1 VAEYELLYWSV
12 PFRGQFVRAVLAYAG
27 KSWSEPG
34 DGKIS
39 ALMAGKVSDMPVP
52 FMGPPVLI
60 DNQSGFALSQMP
72 AIIYYLGDSLGLLPT
87 TPQLRG
93 MTLKVVNDANDV
105 IDELTL
111 NGGRDMWTEERWQRS
126 IPRIEKWMTMWEELG
141 RRHGLADDTGFL
153 LGGDHPALA
162 DVITATLWTTI
173 SDRFSRLKT
182 LLVDTA
188 PRTMALSERI
198 SSLPALAELRAKAR
212 SEYGDAY
219 AGGQIGASM
228 KTYLNE

>member
-1 VAEYELLYWSV
+1 MAQYELLYWSV
-12 PFRGQFVRAVLAYAG
+12 PFRGQFVRAVLAYAA

-60 DNQSGFALSQMP
+60 DNQS
-72 AIIYYLGDSLGLLPT
+72 
-87 TPQLRG
+87 
-93 MTLKVVNDANDV
+93 
-105 IDELTL
+105 
-111 NGGRDMWTEERWQRS
+111 GGRDMWTEERWQRS

-198 SSLPALAELRAKAR
+198 SSLPALAGLRAKAR